1 MSEQAR
7 KSISVK
13 FLVNLAILLLMIG
26 GVVNYWFYTDSMRQ
40 LNKFIEKEA
49 EEKLNHI
56 TSLTDYYIFHFENEL
71 IVELGKTAM
80 RDKKVK
86 YLSIVDTK
94 GRPYF
99 LAGDLE
105 DKNVRL
111 FKRKITRGIKRI
123 GKVELGLDMS
133 EHLKEKQKAFWF
145 TISSVLF
152 TIFTLGGAIFIFFR
166 TQVVTE
172 MKRAEQEEML
182 LRQSAQ
188 ELERRVDE
196 RTRDL
201 LRSNK
206 KLNDNVKER
215 LRVEYALHKEK
226 EQLQVTLQSIK
237 EAVITTD
244 VQGRVTYLNPIA
256 EQLTGWKNEDAKGKY
271 TTQLYTIID
280 ELTGK
285 RLEDPVAF
293 CLRNDV
299 TGSVGIHNVLINR
312 DEKHIAIIDTA
323 APMRD
328 RENNIVGIV
337 LAFRDVSEERKL
349 RQQLMYQAKHDE
361 LTGLVNR
368 REFDAC
374 LTNALIRAKEES
386 AIHAVIYLDLDQFKV
401 VNDTCGHV
409 AGDALLKQLTMLLHT
424 KIRHTD
430 TLARLGGD
438 EFGVIL
444 NNCTVKQ
451 ARKVSM
457 DLLETI
463 RDFRFIWD
471 ERPFE
476 LGVSIGLVMV
486 DENSK
491 DISTIMSAADLA
503 CYAAKDLGRNRI
515 HIYEESD
522 EDLAKRHG
530 EMHWASMIS
539 QALKEDR
546 FILYKQ
552 EIRAVSS
559 EQDVYKHYEILIRMK
574 DDNDKIIPPGAFLP
588 AAERYNLMPSIDRWV
603 IRALFTHYADHGG
616 DHQQHGEPLFSINL
630 SGSTISD
637 DGMMEF
643 ICEQADSF
651 NIPPQAICFEI
662 TETVAVANLI
672 KANTF
677 IEGLKQKGF
686 RFSLDDFGCGVSS
699 FGYLKNLPVDYLK
712 IDGGF
717 VRDMVKDEV
726 DHAMVSAIND
736 IGHVMKLQTIAEYVE
751 DGEILTALNK
761 INVDYVQGYFLHE
774 PVPL

>member
-7 KSISVK
+7 KSISVR
-13 FLVNLAILLLMIG
+13 FLVNLAVLLLMIG

-40 LNKFIEKEA
+40 LNSFIEKEA

-71 IVELGKTAM
+71 IVELGKTMM
-80 RDKKVK
+80 RDEKVK

-105 DKNVRL
+105 HRDIRL
-111 FKRKITRGIKRI
+111 FKRKIHRGIKRI
-123 GKVELGLDMS
+123 GNVELGLDMS
-133 EHLKEKQKAFWF
+133 GHLKEKQKAFWF

-166 TQVVTE
+166 TQIVTE
-172 MKRAEQEEML
+172 MKRAEQEEIL

-188 ELERRVDE
+188 ELEQRVDE

-256 EQLTGWKNEDAKGKY
+256 EQLTGWKNEEAKGKF

-293 CLRNDV
+293 CLRKDV

-312 DEKHIAIIDTA
+312 DEKHIAITDTA

-374 LTNALIRAKEES
+374 LTNSLIQAKEES
-386 AIHAVIYLDLDQFKV
+386 AMHAVIYLDLDQFKV

-444 NNCTVKQ
+444 NNCTLKQ

-530 EMHWASMIS
+530 EMHWVSMIS

-552 EIRAVSS
+552 EIRAVDL
-559 EQDVYKHYEILIRMK
+559 EQDTGKHYEILIRMK
-574 DDNDKIIPPGAFLP
+574 DENDKIIPPGAFLP

-603 IRALFTHYADHGG
+603 IHTLFAHYAGYGKDY
-616 DHQQHGEPLFSINL
+616 QQQREPLFSINL

-637 DGMMEF
+637 DGMMEY
-643 ICEQADSF
+643 ICEQADRF
-651 NIPPQAICFEI
+651 NVSPQVICFEI

-677 IEGLKQKGF
+677 IEGMKQKGF

-751 DGEILTALNK
+751 DGEILTALNQ